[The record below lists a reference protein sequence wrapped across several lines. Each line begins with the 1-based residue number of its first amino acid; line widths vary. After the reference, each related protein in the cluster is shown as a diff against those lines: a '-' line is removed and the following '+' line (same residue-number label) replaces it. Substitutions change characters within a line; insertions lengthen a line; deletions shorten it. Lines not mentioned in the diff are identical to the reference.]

1 MVYYITQNVMTDLP
15 RYMMPDV
22 HLLIIEEHSIDS
34 FNSSICSFGCLIMN
48 IAITTSATLFV
59 GSDLAR

>member
-1 MVYYITQNVMTDLP
+1 MTDLP

-34 FNSSICSFGCLIMN
+34 FNSSICGLGCLIMN
-48 IAITTSATLFV
+48 IAIATRATLFV

>member
-1 MVYYITQNVMTDLP
+1 MTDLP

-22 HLLIIEEHSIDS
+22 HLFIVKEHSIDG
-34 FNSSICSFGCLIMN
+34 FNSSICGLGCLIMN
-48 IAITTSATLFV
+48 IAIATRAALFV